1 MALYLKMSFPLF
13 LVNLKLTKN
22 NEYRHEMAM
31 NVFLMQT
38 RQKRNLQKIRNPFLN
53 VLSIRV
59 GISVTNGNG
68 KITNLPSMIRFFNVL

>member
-1 MALYLKMSFPLF
+1 MVLYLKMSFPLF

-59 GISVTNGNG
+59 GISV
-68 KITNLPSMIRFFNVL
+68 